1 MRGYCTAQRPATQRH
16 SLPLRSPFIKAA
28 QATDQARL
36 PIITPLTM
44 RSMPL
49 TLPSFHRINNISFNL
64 HTVINRCKENK
75 RGRREEKKRD
85 RVRQTY
91 RGRESFIKNNQR
103 PNRSDHTYGS
113 SKSIIITSGFYIAP
127 LAVMI
132 ESRNHRRLCEEVT
145 MNDISLSWKQSG

>member
-28 QATDQARL
+28 QATDHAHL

-49 TLPSFHRINNISFNL
+49 TLPSFPRINNISFNL

-75 RGRREEKKRD
+75 RGRRKE

-91 RGRESFIKNNQR
+91 RGRESFITNNQR
-103 PNRSDHTYGS
+103 LNYSDHTSGS
-113 SKSIIITSGFYIAP
+113 SKSIIIMCGFYITP
-127 LAVMI
+127 LIVI
-132 ESRNHRRLCEEVT
+132 IKSRNHQLCPCRFVKKMSKRCVT
-145 MNDISLSWKQSG
+145 VTYI